1 MTSSGLSPRCS
12 APMVTAYRRASY
24 AEPCRISASTLSS
37 PRAWAGCDSMVAIG
51 QDQSLS
57 GAEGNHRGRVA
68 RQLGVVADPVGAQM
82 RGWIDG
88 AAGEQVSD
96 ANLGHDSVMAERPC
110 AVPSPVDLPAARTP
124 EFTGQTQGGGLTFR
138 PMDVPS

>member
-57 GAEGNHRGRVA
+57 GAEGNHRG
-68 RQLGVVADPVGAQM
+68 G
-82 RGWIDG
+82 
-88 AAGEQVSD
+88 
-96 ANLGHDSVMAERPC
+96 
-110 AVPSPVDLPAARTP
+110 SPGSSA
-124 EFTGQTQGGGLTFR
+124 
-138 PMDVPS
+138 

>member
-51 QDQSLS
+51 QDQSLP

-88 AAGEQVSD
+88 LLASRSAMRTWVMIRSWQ
-96 ANLGHDSVMAERPC
+96 SVRVQCPRQLTYRRPE
-110 AVPSPVDLPAARTP
+110 LPNSRD
-124 EFTGQTQGGGLTFR
+124 R
-138 PMDVPS
+138 PRVVG